1 MAKILIDFTDTYIT
15 GLNTGI
21 QRVVRN
27 IIKNKDII
35 KDITNKEVIPTIF
48 VGFSLYLQGI
58 EIAQN
63 SKKQVLT

>member
-27 IIKNKDII
+27 IIKRYNKRYHSKRSD
-35 KDITNKEVIPTIF
+35 TY
-48 VGFSLYLQGI
+48 YLCETCQ
-58 EIAQN
+58 
-63 SKKQVLT
+63 

>member
-1 MAKILIDFTDTYIT
+1 MAKILIDFTDTYVT

-27 IIKNKDII
+27 IIKNKYII

-48 VGFSLYLQGI
+48 VGKPVQKDAIY
-58 EIAQN
+58 
-63 SKKQVLT
+63 KKIIFLS